1 MNKKLL
7 LLAVLF
13 NFYVVHLFYLFTMP
27 AFNTWFLS
35 YGGAGILHYAWL
47 AWTGWIL
54 SCLVGTPVLTVS
66 ILLESLGT
74 S

>member
-13 NFYVVHLFYLFTMP
+13 NFYLIHLFYLFTMP

-35 YGGAGILHYAWL
+35 YGGAGILHYVWL
-47 AWTGWIL
+47 GWTGWIVL
-54 SCLVGTPVLTVS
+54 CLVGTPCVSVS
-66 ILLESLGT
+66 IMYEALIE
-74 S
+74 